1 MGKTVNENPPDLVF
15 DEVVSLIQS
24 ARAKAFHAVNTA
36 LIDLYWQVGA
46 YISQKLESAEWGAGV
61 VDQLASHLSHTQPG
75 LRGFT
80 RSNLFRMRQFYET
93 YREDEKVAPLVR
105 LLTWTN
111 NLIILGQSKRPEE
124 REFYLKMAIQEKWGK
139 RELERQ
145 FDSSL
150 FERAVLHPLKASTA
164 VLETHPG
171 ALDVFKDAYMVEF
184 LGLPAGHDV
193 NRR

>member
-1 MGKTVNENPPDLVF
+1 
-15 DEVVSLIQS
+15 
-24 ARAKAFHAVNTA
+24 

-80 RSNLFRMRQFYET
+80 RSNLFRMRQYYET

-111 NLIILGQSKRPEE
+111 NLIIMGQSKRHEE
-124 REFYLKMAIQEKWGK
+124 REFYLKMAIQGKWG
-139 RELERQ
+139 RRRQ
-145 FDSSL
+145 LCNSHLHKFSPGYKSSMT
-150 FERAVLHPLKASTA
+150 ASHHASKTA
-164 VLETHPG
+164 TRTE
-171 ALDVFKDAYMVEF
+171 
-184 LGLPAGHDV
+184 
-193 NRR
+193 